1 MLMRSGNIRPSKETI
16 DKHMNI
22 AEEILGLAKGTMLTK
37 LSYDLEQ
44 AVVSSA
50 QAVLMELGYRPP
62 APNDISRF
70 VQKVIVEEFKLAD
83 EKYAKTAERIVRLY
97 KDIEH
102 KEKKELGGAEWD
114 ECLKETE
121 EFVNKMKNILKKLH
135 QERGETFMYEAVEAK
150 KEGKKFELKRP
161 TDIDL
166 QKEET
171 GSSEEDIKK
180 KLGQR

>member
-1 MLMRSGNIRPSKETI
+1 
-16 DKHMNI
+16 
-22 AEEILGLAKGTMLTK
+22 
-37 LSYDLEQ
+37 
-44 AVVSSA
+44 
-50 QAVLMELGYRPP
+50 
-62 APNDISRF
+62 
-70 VQKVIVEEFKLAD
+70 
-83 EKYAKTAERIVRLY
+83 
-97 KDIEH
+97 
-102 KEKKELGGAEWD
+102 
-114 ECLKETE
+114 
-121 EFVNKMKNILKKLH
+121 MKQILKKLH